1 MSKKGKIILT
11 VSIIAVFLICLVP
24 VVIFAT
30 SGNKDVKVLSNMTL
44 EKKSITNTI
53 SANGTVESADS
64 HKIYTTLTYP
74 VKDIPVKLG
83 DTVRKGDTLA
93 VLDSKDLENQIKI
106 KESSLNVSNTS
117 SYYALKTAED
127 TYMNLKNSVDSGLND
142 NMNNAQSTYDSAKSA
157 LEVAQKNYDDKIKDI
172 NSMQDSQLVD
182 LNLKLEQAYNNVKA
196 LEAEYDNQ
204 KEALSSETRNSI
216 ASLEKMIT
224 VTRKDKNE
232 NPTQAN
238 KNRYDNYYKELTTV
252 LPADILQTRTS
263 LESAYFSYDSTAL
276 AIESRKRA
284 LDTELENTENQLNTA
299 KRTFESAK
307 KALESGKISVNQ
319 QLETAK
325 NNYEQALKNV
335 SNDPQVL
342 ELSTMKTNLLDCT
355 ITSPIDGTVTSIAA
369 VEGAVSQGV
378 LLTVEKTDTLKIEAN
393 IKEYD
398 IKSIKKGMKVTITS
412 DATEGEEYEGVVSNV
427 APAGVKDQTN
437 GQINFPIEVEVTS
450 KDTGLLIGTNTK
462 LKIICEEVND
472 AFGVPFGTVV
482 TTSDGKDVV
491 YVANKSGSDYK
502 LEEVPV
508 EVGLETDLEM
518 QIISD
523 KLTDGT
529 ILITDTDNVKD
540 GDIITLKKKFTKV
553 EKTEK
558 E

>member
-11 VSIIAVFLICLVP
+11 VSIIAVFLICLIP
-24 VVIFAT
+24 VIIFAT

-83 DTVRKGDTLA
+83 DTVKKGDTLA
-93 VLDSKDLENQIKI
+93 ILDSKDLEKQIKI
-106 KESSLNVSNTS
+106 KESSLDVSNTS
-117 SYYALKTAED
+117 SYYTLKTAED

-142 NMNNAQSTYDSAKSA
+142 SMNTAQSNYDTAKSA

-172 NSMQDSQLVD
+172 NSMRDSQLVD
-182 LNLKLEQAYNNVKA
+182 LNLKLEQAYNSVKA
-196 LEAEYDNQ
+196 LEAEYEKQ
-204 KEALSSETRNSI
+204 KESLSSDTRDSI
-216 ASLEKMIT
+216 ASAEKMIT
-224 VTRKDKNE
+224 ITRKDKNE
-232 NPTQAN
+232 NPTQSN
-238 KNRYDNYYKELTTV
+238 KNRYDNYYKELTKL

-263 LESAYFSYDSTAL
+263 LESAYFSYDSTTL

-284 LDTELENTENQLNTA
+284 LDTELENTENQLDTA
-299 KRTFESAK
+299 KRSFESAK
-307 KALESGKISVNQ
+307 KALESGKVNVNQ

-342 ELSTMKTNLLDCT
+342 ELSNMKSNLLDCT

-369 VEGAVSQGV
+369 VEGTVSQGV
-378 LLTVEKTDTLKIEAN
+378 ILTVDDTNTLKINAN

-398 IKSIKKGMKVTITS
+398 IKSIKKGMKVIITS
-412 DATEGEEYEGVVSNV
+412 DATEDEEYQGVVSNV

-482 TTSDGKDVV
+482 TTPDGKDVV

>member
-11 VSIIAVFLICLVP
+11 VSIIAVFLICLIP
-24 VVIFAT
+24 VIIFAT
-30 SGNKDVKVLSNMTL
+30 SGNKDVKVLSNITL

-83 DTVRKGDTLA
+83 DTVKKGDTLV
-93 VLDSKDLENQIKI
+93 VLDSKDLENQIKV

-117 SYYALKTAED
+117 SYYTLKTAED
-127 TYMNLKNSVDSGLND
+127 TYMNLKNSIDSGLND
-142 NMNNAQSTYDSAKSA
+142 NMNTVQSSYDTAKSA

-182 LNLKLEQAYNNVKA
+182 LNLKLDQAYNSVKA
-196 LEAEYDNQ
+196 LEAEYDKQ
-204 KEALSSETRNSI
+204 QESLSSDTRNSI
-216 ASLEKMIT
+216 ASLENMIKI
-224 VTRKDKNE
+224 TRKDKNE

-238 KNRYDNYYKELTTV
+238 KNRYDNYYKELTKL
-252 LPADILQTRTS
+252 LPADILQIRTS
-263 LESAYFSYDSTAL
+263 LESAYFNYDSTAL
-276 AIESRKRA
+276 AIESRKRS
-284 LDTELENTENQLNTA
+284 LDTELENTENQLDTA

-378 LLTVEKTDTLKIEAN
+378 LLTVDDTKSLKINAN

-412 DATEGEEYEGVVSNV
+412 DATGDEEYEGVVSNV
-427 APAGVKDQTN
+427 APAGIKDQTN

-462 LKIICEEVND
+462 LKIISEEVND

-482 TTSDGKDVV
+482 TNSDGKDVV
-491 YVANKSGSDYK
+491 YIANKSGSDYK

-540 GDIITLKKKFTKV
+540 GDIIRLKKKFTKV